1 MKNSVII
8 LISVIL
14 FGVSFTSVA
23 QNKKAKK
30 EVTPTSAIET
40 TINQQTP
47 IMTQKEKDS
56 YALGANVGE
65 SIGIEIDFAAFQK
78 GYTDALKGENKF
90 TMEEMQACFGSI
102 QEQMQAKQNQVLDV
116 EKEKGKNF
124 LAENKKRAG
133 VKETASGLQYEV
145 IVMGKGP
152 KPEATDQVK
161 VHYHGT
167 TIDGK
172 VFDSSVERGEPITF
186 GLNQVIQGWT
196 EGLQLMP
203 VGSKFKLYIPSDIAY
218 GDRSPSPAIKPGSTL
233 IFEVE
238 LLDIPK

>member
-14 FGVSFTSVA
+14 IGVSFTSVA
-23 QNKKAKK
+23 QNKKTKK
-30 EVTPTSAIET
+30 EVTPASAIET
-40 TINQQTP
+40 TIIQQNP
-47 IMTQKEKDS
+47 IMTQNEKNS

-78 GYTDALKGENKF
+78 GYTDAMKGENKF

-133 VKETASGLQYEV
+133 IKETASGLQYEV
-145 IVMGKGP
+145 IVMGNGP

-218 GDRSPSPAIKPGSTL
+218 GDRSPTPAIKPGATL

-238 LLDIPK
+238 LLEIPK